1 MTKNLSMEMTIYD
14 TLLEKFKTDDDQ
26 LHFEAKQSFSL
37 ETLPGI
43 SFFKTLIESVPER
56 DKIIIN
62 LTNDAELVLR
72 IDKETLNDAYMDFT
86 SDSEQIDVTISIDK
100 NVLNHTLSIFN
111 YNKFIDNLSKLD
123 STNFL
128 KFFSSIITSKTEYI
142 FFEVYDN
149 DMLGKAYR
157 TETIF
162 FKYYKDESLKCSK
175 INRLELFSK
184 VLFTNNFFNLNEYPL
199 LPNDFHIV
207 SGEFDSRIKKLFQKW
222 EILFSFIYL
231 ASFSFLHKEELNLS
245 TNATKNITDVIDINQ
260 ISFLY
265 TKEIYDIFSWIYHD
279 DIYLDKLT
287 IAREVM
293 ESPTFHFSDFKLSVR
308 DISRVYNLYIKNNV
322 TEYLS
327 AKKDIGD
334 FIVHTLYEMDQY
346 HNVIIGS
353 FSNNFVAL
361 VAFITTTMIA
371 NIVSDSPLDNI
382 FSKDIL
388 WLLLFAL
395 LGSLIYCYLSNKK
408 FNKDI
413 TDFNKVFERLKNNY
427 RDILTEEDID
437 SLFSGSEFKHQVENI
452 SEIRCN
458 INFIW
463 ITSSIVLIFLTI
475 FALYNKYT

>member
-1 MTKNLSMEMTIYD
+1 MTIYD

-37 ETLPGI
+37 ETLPNI
-43 SFFKTLIESVPER
+43 SFFKTLIKAVPER

-62 LTNDAELVLR
+62 LINDTERVLR
-72 IDKETLNDAYMDFT
+72 IDNLTQNDVYKDFISG
-86 SDSEQIDVTISIDK
+86 SDQIDVTISINK
-100 NVLNHTLSIFN
+100 NTLNHTLSIFN

-123 STNFL
+123 NTSFLNFL
-128 KFFSSIITSKTEYI
+128 SSMITSETEYI
-142 FFEVYDN
+142 FFEIYDN
-149 DMLGKAYR
+149 NMLGKTYR

-162 FKYYKDESLKCSK
+162 FNYYQDKCFECSK
-175 INRLELFSK
+175 LNRLELFSK
-184 VLFTNNFFNLNEYPL
+184 VLFTNNFLNLNEYPL

-207 SGEFDSRIKKLFQKW
+207 SSEFDFRIKNLFQKW

-231 ASFSFLHKEELNLS
+231 ASFSFLHKGELSLS
-245 TNATKNITDVIDINQ
+245 TNITKNITDVIDINQ
-260 ISFLY
+260 FSFSY

-287 IAREVM
+287 IAREVI
-293 ESPTFHFSDFKLSVR
+293 ESPTFHFSDLKLSVR

-322 TEYLS
+322 IEYLS

-346 HNVIIGS
+346 RNVIIGS

-395 LGSLIYCYLSNKK
+395 LGSLVYCYLSNKK

-427 RDILTEEDID
+427 KDILTEEDVV
-437 SLFSGSEFKHQVENI
+437 SLFSESEFKQQVENI
-452 SEIRCN
+452 SEIRLN
-458 INFIW
+458 INIIW
-463 ITSSIVLIFLTI
+463 IVSSIVLIFITI

>member
-1 MTKNLSMEMTIYD
+1 MTIYD

-37 ETLPGI
+37 ETLPNI
-43 SFFKTLIESVPER
+43 SFFKTLIKAVPER

-62 LTNDAELVLR
+62 LINDTERVLR
-72 IDKETLNDAYMDFT
+72 IDNLTQNDVYKDFISG
-86 SDSEQIDVTISIDK
+86 SDQIDVTISINK
-100 NVLNHTLSIFN
+100 NTLNHTLSIFN

-123 STNFL
+123 NTSFLNFL
-128 KFFSSIITSKTEYI
+128 SSMITSETEYI
-142 FFEVYDN
+142 FFEIYDN
-149 DMLGKAYR
+149 NMLGKTYR

-162 FKYYKDESLKCSK
+162 FNYYQDKCFECSK
-175 INRLELFSK
+175 LNRLELFSK
-184 VLFTNNFFNLNEYPL
+184 VLFTNNFLNLNEYPL

-207 SGEFDSRIKKLFQKW
+207 SSEFDFRIKNLFQKW

-231 ASFSFLHKEELNLS
+231 ASFSFLHKGELSLS
-245 TNATKNITDVIDINQ
+245 TNITKNITDVIDINQ
-260 ISFLY
+260 FSFSY

-287 IAREVM
+287 IAREVI
-293 ESPTFHFSDFKLSVR
+293 ESPTFHFSDLKLSVR

-322 TEYLS
+322 IEYLS

-346 HNVIIGS
+346 RNVIIGS

-395 LGSLIYCYLSNKK
+395 LGSLVYCYLSNKK

-427 RDILTEEDID
+427 KDILTEEDVV
-437 SLFSGSEFKHQVENI
+437 SLFSESEFKQQVENI
-452 SEIRCN
+452 SEIRLN
-458 INFIW
+458 INIIW
-463 ITSSIVLIFLTI
+463 IASSIVLIFITI

>member
-1 MTKNLSMEMTIYD
+1 MTIYD
-14 TLLEKFKTDDDQ
+14 TLLEIFKTDDDQ

-37 ETLPGI
+37 ETLPDI
-43 SFFKTLIESVPER
+43 SFFKTLIKAVPER

-62 LTNDAELVLR
+62 LINDTERVLR
-72 IDKETLNDAYMDFT
+72 IDNLTQNGVYIDFISG
-86 SDSEQIDVTISIDK
+86 SDQIDVTISINK
-100 NVLNHTLSIFN
+100 NTLNHTLSIFN

-123 STNFL
+123 NTSFLNFL
-128 KFFSSIITSKTEYI
+128 SSIITSETEYI

-149 DMLGKAYR
+149 NMLGKTYR

-162 FKYYKDESLKCSK
+162 IHYYQDECFECSK

-184 VLFTNNFFNLNEYPL
+184 VLFTNNFLNLSEYPL

-207 SGEFDSRIKKLFQKW
+207 SSEFDFRIKNLFQKW

-231 ASFSFLHKEELNLS
+231 ASFSFLHNGELSLS
-245 TNATKNITDVIDINQ
+245 TNITKNITDVIDINQ
-260 ISFLY
+260 FSFSY

-293 ESPTFHFSDFKLSVR
+293 ESSTFHFSDLKLSVR
-308 DISRVYNLYIKNNV
+308 DILRVYNLYIKKNV

-346 HNVIIGS
+346 SNVIISS
-353 FSNNFVAL
+353 FSNNFFAL
-361 VAFITTTMIA
+361 VAFIMTTMIA
-371 NIVSDSPLDNI
+371 NIVSASPLDNI

-388 WLLLFAL
+388 WLLLLAL
-395 LGSLIYCYLSNKK
+395 LGSLVYCFISNIK

-413 TDFNKVFERLKNNY
+413 TDFYKVFDRLKNNY
-427 RDILTEEDID
+427 KDIFPKEDID
-437 SLFSGSEFKHQVENI
+437 SLFSESEFKHQIEHI
-452 SEIRCN
+452 SKIRIN
-458 INFIW
+458 INIIW
-463 ITSSIVLIFLTI
+463 IISSIVLIIFTV

>member
-1 MTKNLSMEMTIYD
+1 MTIYD
-14 TLLEKFKTDDDQ
+14 ILLEKFKTDDDR
-26 LHFEAKQSFSL
+26 LYFEAKQSFSL
-37 ETLPGI
+37 KALPRI
-43 SFFKTLIESVPER
+43 SFFKTLIKAVSER

-62 LTNDAELVLR
+62 LTNDAGRELR
-72 IDKETLNDAYMDFT
+72 IDNVTQNDVYIDFI
-86 SDSEQIDVTISIDK
+86 SDSDQIDVTISINK

-123 STNFL
+123 NTDFLNFL
-128 KFFSSIITSKTEYI
+128 SSIITSNTEYI

-162 FKYYKDESLKCSK
+162 FKYYEDKCFECSK
-175 INRLELFSK
+175 IDRLELFSK
-184 VLFTNNFFNLNEYPL
+184 VLFTNNFFNLNEFPL

-207 SGEFDSRIKKLFQKW
+207 SSEFDSRIKELFQKW

-231 ASFSFLHKEELNLS
+231 ASFSFLHKEKLNLS
-245 TNATKNITDVIDINQ
+245 KNATKNITDVININQ
-260 ISFLY
+260 FSFLY

-287 IAREVM
+287 IAREVI
-293 ESPTFHFSDFKLSVR
+293 ESSTFHFSDLKLSVR
-308 DISRVYNLYIKNNV
+308 DISRAYNLYIKNNV
-322 TEYLS
+322 SEYLS

-346 HNVIIGS
+346 RNVIIGS

-427 RDILTEEDID
+427 KDILTEEDIG
-437 SLFSGSEFKHQVENI
+437 SLFSESEFKQQVENI
-452 SEIRCN
+452 SEIRLN
-458 INFIW
+458 INIIW
-463 ITSSIVLIFLTI
+463 IISSVVLIFLTV
-475 FALYNKYT
+475 FALYKKYV

>member
-1 MTKNLSMEMTIYD
+1 MEMTIYD
-14 TLLEKFKTDDDQ
+14 ILLEKFKTDDDR
-26 LHFEAKQSFSL
+26 LYFEAKQSFSL
-37 ETLPGI
+37 EALPGI
-43 SFFKTLIESVPER
+43 SFFKTLIKAVPER

-62 LTNDAELVLR
+62 LTNDAGRELR
-72 IDKETLNDAYMDFT
+72 IDNLTLNDVYIDFISY
-86 SDSEQIDVTISIDK
+86 SDQIDVTISINK
-100 NVLNHTLSIFN
+100 NILNNTLSIFN

-123 STNFL
+123 NVVFLNFL
-128 KFFSSIITSKTEYI
+128 SSIITSKAEYI

-162 FKYYKDESLKCSK
+162 FKYYKDKCFECSK

-184 VLFTNNFFNLNEYPL
+184 ILFTNNFFNLNEFPL

-207 SGEFDSRIKKLFQKW
+207 SSEFDSRIKELFQKW

-231 ASFSFLHKEELNLS
+231 SSFSFLHKEKLNLS
-245 TNATKNITDVIDINQ
+245 KDATKNITDVININQ
-260 ISFLY
+260 FSFLY
-265 TKEIYDIFSWIYHD
+265 SKEIYDIFNWIYHD

-287 IAREVM
+287 IAREVI
-293 ESPTFHFSDFKLSVR
+293 ESSIFDFSDLKLSVR

-322 TEYLS
+322 SEYLS

-346 HNVIIGS
+346 SNVIIGS

-371 NIVSDSPLDNI
+371 NIVSDSTLDNI

-395 LGSLIYCYLSNKK
+395 FGSLIYCYLSNKK
-408 FNKDI
+408 FNKDV

-427 RDILTEEDID
+427 KDILIGENIG
-437 SLFSGSEFKHQVENI
+437 SLFSESEFKQQVENI
-452 SEIRCN
+452 SEIRLN
-458 INFIW
+458 INIIW
-463 ITSSIVLIFLTI
+463 IVSSILLIFLTI
-475 FALYNKYT
+475 VALYNKSI